1 MKFLQRNNLQKGETL
16 IEALAALALVAI
28 VITAI
33 TTLIT
38 TSLSNATYNENQTL
52 ATKFA
57 QQGIESVRQ
66 IRNAN
71 YVAFRSFNGLYCLG
85 KGQSTLGTPQ
95 TACAS
100 PNTDSFIRSVTIE
113 QSPGCAT
120 NVARVTVNVAFTDGK
135 CTNNAYCHV
144 QTHTSCLSTVNPNGS
159 L

>member
-1 MKFLQRNNLQKGETL
+1 MKFLQKKDIQKGETL

-28 VITAI
+28 VISAI

-52 ATKFA
+52 ATKYA

-66 IRNAN
+66 IRNFN
-71 YVAFRSFNGLYCLG
+71 YAAFRNYNGLYCLG
-85 KGQSTLGTPQ
+85 KGQANLGTVQ
-95 TACAS
+95 TACS
-100 PNTDSFIRSVTIE
+100 TPNTDNFIRSVQIE
-113 QSPGCAT
+113 HSPGCAT

-135 CTNNAYCHV
+135 C
-144 QTHTSCLSTVNPNGS
+144 LSTVNPNGT

>member
-1 MKFLQRNNLQKGETL
+1 MQKGETL

-28 VITAI
+28 VISAI

-71 YVAFRSFNGLYCLG
+71 YVAFRTYNGLYCLG
-85 KGQSTLGTPQ
+85 KGQSSLGPPQ
-95 TACAS
+95 SACAA
-100 PNTDSFIRSVTIE
+100 PNTDNFIRSVQIE
-113 QSPGCAT
+113 QTPGCAT
-120 NVARVTVNVAFTDGK
+120 NVARITVNVAFTDGK
-135 CTNNAYCHV
+135 CTGNSYCHI
-144 QTHTSCLSTVNPNGS
+144 QTHTSCLSTVNPNGT